1 MITSRI
7 LAHSWAEESH
17 LVSFELKYPRFIHSE
32 LLTHRGA
39 SKNSASSRAI
49 PFEVM
54 VTSIED
60 CIALPEYW
68 GTEQKGMQ
76 SGPRLEDPEE
86 ILYCESVWREAFV
99 DAVKHAR
106 RLRETPKGNII
117 HKSLANRLL
126 EPFAHMTVVFTI
138 EGKMLNHFFALRAH
152 PDAQPEFQVLA
163 FRMLSKFVHSKPME
177 LSHGEWHMPFGDRMP
192 ADADQGT
199 RLQIATARCARV
211 SYNNHD
217 GTKLPVSKDME
228 LHDRLLESTPFHAS
242 PFEHCAQY
250 NWQRGASWN
259 GNFGYPWV
267 QYRKTLP
274 RETVYQLNLQER
286 LAAKPE
292 WVKILEEV

>member
-1 MITSRI
+1 MVSAKI

-17 LVSFELKYPRFIHSE
+17 LVTFELKYMRFIHSE
-32 LLTHRGA
+32 LMTHRAA

-54 VTSIED
+54 VSSIDE

-76 SGPRLEDPEE
+76 AGPRLEDPDE
-86 ILYCESVWREAFV
+86 IQWCEGVWKDAYA

-163 FRMLSKFVHSKPME
+163 YRMLSKFIHSKPTPLE
-177 LSHGEWHMPFGDRMP
+177 HLDWHMPFGDAFP
-192 ADADQGT
+192 AEYEDDIGA
-199 RLQIATARCARV
+199 RLAIATARCARV
-211 SYNNHD
+211 SYRTHD
-217 GTKLPVSKDME
+217 GEINADKDFA
-228 LHDRLLESTPFHAS
+228 LHDKLLESTPFHAS
-242 PFEHCAQY
+242 PFEHCAQFDFAK
-250 NWQRGASWN
+250 GATWN
-259 GNFGYPWV
+259 GNFGFPWV

-286 LAAKPE
+286 LAAKPD
-292 WVKILEEV
+292 WVQILEV